1 MTAYEL
7 RISDWS
13 SDVCSSDLREEH
25 RGERGAGRLAAELP
39 QRAQRLL
46 GCEIT
51 GLALEVQRGTPPE
64 EGEVQVVHRAEVVVD
79 QLRLQPRRGRHQPRG
94 DAGVALLEHEL
105 LGRIE
110 EGRADLG
117 VLRDDPASSDEPTTA
132 LQSPIN

>member
-13 SDVCSSDLREEH
+13 SDVCSSDLREEL

-46 GCEIT
+46 GCEST
-51 GLALEVQRGTPPE
+51 GLAPEVQRGTPPE

-79 QLRLQPRRGRHQPRG
+79 QLRLQARRSHHPQ
-94 DAGVALLEHEL
+94 
-105 LGRIE
+105 I
-110 EGRADLG
+110 GRAPCREEACES
-117 VLRDDPASSDEPTTA
+117 V
-132 LQSPIN
+132 